1 MQFFFYPSLCPLQDI
16 IVGMCFFWGRRWIG
30 GSCSVALG
38 ARFAVRIMPRVTR
51 ASGSGLGLHEGFS
64 RVRVWVKLTYH
75 DPIPYVLA
83 DEVKFIDSSPPWIP
97 PCR

>member
-1 MQFFFYPSLCPLQDI
+1 M
-16 IVGMCFFWGRRWIG
+16 
-30 GSCSVALG
+30 ALG
-38 ARFAVRIMPRVTR
+38 ARFAVRIMPRATR
-51 ASGSGLGLHEGFS
+51 ASGSGSGLWLHEGFS